1 MLELR
6 TFGGLSVQQEGAPS
20 VGAGAQRKTL
30 ALLALL
36 GAHPRGLSRDKIAA
50 YLWPDSDSKHAR
62 GLLKQACY
70 ALRRDLHA
78 NRLFLGSNE
87 LRLNPAFVTSD
98 VQAFEAALR
107 SGDLA
112 KAADL
117 YAGAFLDGFFLNE
130 ATEFEDWAEVERG
143 RLAKEVCDVFAKLAT
158 RSAAA
163 GDHQTAQRWWRRLA
177 ALEPLSSRAA
187 LGLMTALAERGEIP
201 EALRHGK
208 AYEALVREELG
219 APPEPAVAAVLNRLQ
234 HEPAAAEGV
243 SSDDLRLAVT
253 SGGRRRTVGYEKQRA
268 MLREGFRAAVAGRGL
283 LMCIAG
289 EPGSGKTTLI
299 EDLLGEVVASGRIS
313 HVTRGRCSERLAGS
327 GAYLPLLDALESLL
341 RADTRGA
348 IAHLM
353 QQHAPNWYAQ
363 VAPALQTVAQGKA
376 PHVQAASQ
384 ERLKREINAFFRE
397 VCRLRPLVVFL
408 DDVHWVDAST
418 VDILSYVA
426 NQMNTAQMLIIAT
439 YRPSELQIT
448 KHPFGALKLHL
459 QGEGVCQELTL
470 ELLTPEDVAEFLDL
484 EFPHHHF
491 PATFARCM
499 HAKTEGSPLFMVD
512 LVRYLRAKQVIVP
525 DNGGWKLA
533 GSLPDLER
541 DLPESARS
549 MIERKIEQLNE
560 DDRHLLTAAGVQ
572 GYEFDSTI
580 VTQVLSGAADKIE
593 ARLDALDRIH
603 GLVRPLRER
612 AFPDG
617 TPTVRYRF
625 VHVLYQNALYARLAP
640 TRRATLSRNVA
651 EALLAHYGDRSA
663 EVAAELALLL
673 EAARDVPRAVEYFAI
688 AAERAAQVFAHGEA
702 VTLAQRG
709 LGLLQSLPET
719 PERAGRELG
728 LQLRLG
734 YSLMFSRGYTLPE
747 SGAAMTRARE
757 ICQLLGDSVQIFAAV
772 FGVWAYYLVSAE
784 MRAAREVAQDLV
796 RMSEGVRDPLLVCGA
811 HTAMGSSLHHTAEL
825 ARASAHFERAMAAH
839 DPQQQAAYVAL
850 YKQYLPVYA
859 HGEWLRV
866 LWLLGYPD
874 RALSSLRESFA
885 LARATTDPTELK
897 WPLIFGALLHQH
909 RREPER
915 CLELSDQTI
924 AHAGEHGLEAHA
936 RWGTLL
942 RGWAIAELGAVDEGI
957 ALMQESLVA
966 HRAIRQMI
974 IMPYWLAL
982 LAELFAKRG
991 EVEKGLATVDEGLGI
1006 VRDTFQPF
1014 YEAELHRLKGQLFL
1028 SRPDAPAAEAAFQ
1041 EALTIARRHEA
1052 KSLEL
1057 RAATSLARLWQRDGK
1072 RDEAREV
1079 LAPVYSWFSEGFDTP
1094 DLRDGKAL
1102 LDELPPGREAARVA
1116 PPR

>member
-6 TFGGLSVQQEGAPS
+6 TFGGLSVQQQDGAPGA
-20 VGAGAQRKTL
+20 GAGAQRKTL

-36 GAHPRGLSRDKIAA
+36 AAHPRGLSRDKIAA
-50 YLWPDSDSKHAR
+50 YLWPDSDTKHSR

-70 ALRRDLHA
+70 ALRHDLHTD
-78 NRLFLGSNE
+78 RLFLGASE

-98 VQAFEAALR
+98 VQTFEDATHA
-107 SGDLA
+107 GDLA

-117 YAGAFLDGFFLNE
+117 YAGAFLDGFYLRE
-130 ATEFEDWAEVERG
+130 ATEFEDWVEVERG
-143 RLAKEVCDVFAKLAT
+143 RLAKEVCDVFEQLAT

-163 GDHQTAQRWWRRLA
+163 GDHQAAQRWWRRLA

-208 AYEALVREELG
+208 AYEALVRDELG
-219 APPEPAVAAVLNRLQ
+219 ALPEPAVADVLNRLQ
-234 HEPAAAEGV
+234 REPAAAEGV
-243 SSDDLRLAVT
+243 TADDLRLAM
-253 SGGRRRTVGYEKQRA
+253 SAGGRRRTVGYEKQRA
-268 MLREGFRAAVAGRGL
+268 TLREGFRAAVAGRGL
-283 LMCIAG
+283 MVCVAG

-363 VAPALQTVAQGKA
+363 VAPALQTVGQGKA
-376 PHVQAASQ
+376 PQVQAASQ

-426 NQMNTAQMLIIAT
+426 NQMNTAQMLILAT
-439 YRPSELQIT
+439 YRPSELQLS

-459 QGEGVCQELTL
+459 QGEGVCQELAL
-470 ELLTPEDVAEFLDL
+470 ELLTPEDVAQFLEL

-491 PATFARCM
+491 PPTFARFM

-512 LVRYLRAKQVIVP
+512 LVRYLRAKQVIVQ
-525 DNGGWKLA
+525 DNGGWKVA

-549 MIERKIEQLNE
+549 MIERKIEQLND
-560 DDRHLLTAAGVQ
+560 DDRQLLIAAGVQ
-572 GYEFDSTI
+572 GNEFDTPI
-580 VTQVLSGAADKIE
+580 VTQVLKTDVGLVE
-593 ARLDALDRIH
+593 ERLGTLDRVH
-603 GLVRPLRER
+603 GLVRPLRELT
-612 AFPDG
+612 FPDG
-617 TPTVRYRF
+617 TPAVRYRF
-625 VHVLYQNALYARLAP
+625 VHALYQNALYTRLTP
-640 TRRATLSRNVA
+640 TRRAALSRDVA

-688 AAERAAQVFAHGEA
+688 AAERAADVYAHGEA
-702 VTLAQRG
+702 VELAQHG
-709 LGLLQSLPET
+709 LKLLQSLPET
-719 PERAGRELG
+719 LERAGRELG

-734 YSLMFSRGYTLPE
+734 YSLMFSKGYTHPE

-757 ICQLLGDSVQIFAAV
+757 ICQQLGDSAQLFPALN
-772 FGVWAYYLVSAE
+772 GVWAYHLVSAE
-784 MRAAREVAQDLV
+784 MRAAREVATELLRMAEKSQD
-796 RMSEGVRDPLLVCGA
+796 RLLLCGA
-811 HTAMGSSLHHTAEL
+811 HIAMGASLHHTAEL
-825 ARASAHFERAMAAH
+825 SSSDEHFTRGLAFYDPARHAEF
-839 DPQQQAAYVAL
+839 VAIFR
-850 YKQYLPVYA
+850 QDWRVYG

-874 RALSSLRESFA
+874 RALRCLQDAFT
-885 LARATTDPTELK
+885 LAQEIPERTDLK

-915 CLELSDQTI
+915 CLELAERTV
-924 AHAGEHGLEAHA
+924 AHGEEHGLDAHV

-942 RGWAIAELGAVDEGI
+942 RGWAIAELGAVDDGI
-957 ALMQESLVA
+957 QLMQESLVA

-982 LAELFAKRG
+982 LAEQLAKRG
-991 EVEKGLATVDEGLGI
+991 DIAKGLATVDEGLSV

-1014 YEAELHRLKGQLFL
+1014 YEAELHRLRGELL
-1028 SRPDAPAAEAAFQ
+1028 LLRADVPGAESALR
-1041 EALTIARRHEA
+1041 EALAIARRQEA

-1057 RAATSLARLWQRDGK
+1057 RAAISLARLWQRHGK
-1072 RDEAREV
+1072 RDDARAL
-1079 LAPVYSWFSEGFDTP
+1079 LAPVCEWFTEGFGTP
-1094 DLRDGKAL
+1094 DLQDAKAL
-1102 LDELPPGREAARVA
+1102 LEQLA
-1116 PPR
+1116 

>member
-6 TFGGLSVQQEGAPS
+6 TFGGLSVQQEGAPGA
-20 VGAGAQRKTL
+20 GAGAQRKTL

-36 GAHPRGLSRDKIAA
+36 AAHPRGLSRDKIAA
-50 YLWPDSDSKHAR
+50 YLWPDSDTKHAR

-70 ALRRDLHA
+70 ALRRDLHT

-87 LRLNPAFVTSD
+87 LRLNPDFVTSD
-98 VQAFEAALR
+98 VQTFEGALR

-112 KAADL
+112 KAAEL
-117 YAGAFLDGFFLNE
+117 YAGASLDGFFLGE
-130 ATEFEDWAEVERG
+130 AMEFEDWAAVERS
-143 RLAKEVCDVFAKLAT
+143 RLSKEVSDVFEQLAT

-163 GDHQTAQRWWRRLA
+163 GNHEAAQRWWRRLA

-234 HEPAAAEGV
+234 HEPATAEGV
-243 SSDDLRLAVT
+243 SGDDLRLAVA

-268 MLREGFRAAVAGRGL
+268 TLREGFRAAVAGRGL
-283 LMCIAG
+283 MMCIAG

-491 PATFARCM
+491 PATFARFM

-541 DLPESARS
+541 ELPESARS

-560 DDRHLLTAAGVQ
+560 DDRQLLIAAGVQ

-580 VTQVLSGAADKIE
+580 VTQVVRGAADRIE
-593 ARLDALDRIH
+593 ERLDALDRIH

-640 TRRATLSRNVA
+640 TRRATLSRDVA
-651 EALLAHYGDRSA
+651 EALLGHYGDRSA

-673 EAARDVPRAVEYFAI
+673 EAAKELPRAVEYFAI
-688 AAERAAQVFAHGEA
+688 AAERAADVYAHGEA
-702 VTLAQRG
+702 VGLAQHG
-709 LGLLQSLPET
+709 LELLWSLPET

-734 YSLMFSRGYTLPE
+734 YSLMFSKGYTHPE

-757 ICQLLGDSVQIFAAV
+757 ICQQLGDAAQL
-772 FGVWAYYLVSAE
+772 FPALNGVWAYHLVSAE
-784 MRAAREVAQDLV
+784 MRAAREVATELLRMAEKSQD
-796 RMSEGVRDPLLVCGA
+796 GLLLCGA
-811 HTAMGSSLHHTAEL
+811 HIAMGASLHHTAEL
-825 ARASAHFERAMAAH
+825 SASDEHFRTGLEFYDRTRHAEF
-839 DPQQQAAYVAL
+839 VAIFR
-850 YKQYLPVYA
+850 QDWRVYG

-874 RALSSLRESFA
+874 RALSCLQESFA
-885 LARATTDPTELK
+885 LAQEIPEQTDIK

-915 CLELSDQTI
+915 CLELAERTV
-924 AHAGEHGLEAHA
+924 AHGEEHGLEAHV

-957 ALMQESLVA
+957 QLMQESLVA

-982 LAELFAKRG
+982 LAEQLAKRG
-991 EVEKGLATVDEGLGI
+991 DVEKGLAMVDGGLSI
-1006 VRDTFQPF
+1006 VRETFQPF
-1014 YEAELHRLKGQLFL
+1014 YEAELRRLKGQLL
-1028 SRPDAPAAEAAFQ
+1028 LLRTDMPAAEAALQ
-1041 EALTIARRHEA
+1041 EAVAIARRQEA

-1057 RAATSLARLWQRDGK
+1057 RAATSLAGLWQRDGK
-1072 RDEAREV
+1072 RDDARGL
-1079 LAPVYSWFSEGFDTP
+1079 LAPVYQWFTEGFDTR
-1094 DLRDGKAL
+1094 DLQDAKAL
-1102 LDELPPGREAARVA
+1102 LEQLA
-1116 PPR
+1116 

>member
-1 MLELR
+1 MYELR
-6 TFGGLSVQQEGAPS
+6 TFGGLSLEANGAPCM
-20 VGAGAQRKTL
+20 GAAAQRKTL

-36 GAHPRGLSRDKIAA
+36 ARHPRGLSRDKLIA
-50 YLWPDSDSKHAR
+50 YLWPDTDAAHGR
-62 GLLKQACY
+62 GLLRQGCY
-70 ALRRDLHA
+70 ALRRDLRA
-78 NRLFLGSNE
+78 DRLFLGTTE

-98 VQAFEAALR
+98 VQAFEEALR
-107 SGDLA
+107 GDDLT

-117 YAGAFLDGFFLNE
+117 YAGAFLDGFFLSH
-130 ATEFEDWAEVERG
+130 ATEFEDWADGERA
-143 RLAKEVCDVFAKLAT
+143 RLAKAVYDVFEKLAT
-158 RSAAA
+158 RSAAEGNHEA
-163 GDHQTAQRWWRRLA
+163 AQRWWRRLA

-219 APPEPAVAAVLNRLQ
+219 APPEPAVAQVLDRLQ

-243 SSDDLRLAVT
+243 TSDDLRLAVT

-268 MLREGFRAAVAGRGL
+268 TLREGFRAAVAGRGL
-283 LMCIAG
+283 MMCIAG

-341 RADTRGA
+341 RTDARGA
-348 IAHLM
+348 ITHLM

-376 PHVQAASQ
+376 PQVQAASQ
-384 ERLKREINAFFRE
+384 ERLKRELNAFFRE

-426 NQMNTAQMLIIAT
+426 NQMNTAQMLILAT
-439 YRPSELQIT
+439 YRPAELQIT

-470 ELLTPEDVAEFLDL
+470 DLLTPEDVAQFLEL
-484 EFPHHHF
+484 EFPHHRF
-491 PATFARCM
+491 PPKFSRFM

-512 LVRYLRAKQVIVP
+512 LVRYLRAKQVIVL
-525 DNGGWKLA
+525 DNDGWKLS

-541 DLPESARS
+541 ELPESARS
-549 MIERKIEQLNE
+549 MIERKIEQLSE
-560 DDRHLLTAAGVQ
+560 DDRQLLTAASVQ
-572 GYEFDSTI
+572 GHDFDSTI
-580 VTQVLSGAADKIE
+580 VTQVLSGVADKIE
-593 ARLDALDRIH
+593 ERLDALDRIH
-603 GLVRPLRER
+603 GLVRPLREL

-625 VHVLYQNALYARLAP
+625 IHVLYQNALYARLAP
-640 TRRATLSRNVA
+640 TRRATLSRAVA
-651 EALLAHYGDRSA
+651 EALLGHYGDRSS

-673 EAARDVPRAVEYFAI
+673 EAAKELPRAAEYFAI
-688 AAERAAQVFAHGEA
+688 AAERAADVYAHGEA
-702 VTLAQRG
+702 VGLAQHG
-709 LGLLQSLPET
+709 LKLLRSLPET

-734 YSLMFSRGYTLPE
+734 YSLMFSKGYTHPE

-757 ICQLLGDSVQIFAAV
+757 ICQQLGDSSQLFPALN
-772 FGVWAYYLVSAE
+772 GVWAYHLVSAE
-784 MRAAREVAQDLV
+784 MRAARDVATELLRMAEKSQD
-796 RMSEGVRDPLLVCGA
+796 RLLLCGA
-811 HTAMGSSLHHTAEL
+811 HIAMGASLHHTAEL
-825 ARASAHFERAMAAH
+825 STADQHFTRGLAFYDRARHAEF
-839 DPQQQAAYVAL
+839 VAIFR
-850 YKQYLPVYA
+850 QDWRVYG

-874 RALSSLRESFA
+874 RALRCLHDAFT
-885 LARATTDPTELK
+885 LAQEILEQTDLK

-915 CLELSDQTI
+915 CLELAERTV
-924 AHAGEHGLEAHA
+924 AHGEEHGLEAHV

-957 ALMQESLVA
+957 QLMQESLVA

-982 LAELFAKRG
+982 LAEQLAKRG
-991 EVEKGLATVDEGLGI
+991 DVEEGLATVDEALGI

-1014 YEAELHRLKGQLFL
+1014 YEAELHRLKGQLL
-1028 SRPDAPAAEAAFQ
+1028 LARPDAPAAEASMQ
-1041 EALTIARRHEA
+1041 EALAIARRQEA

-1057 RAATSLARLWQRDGK
+1057 RAATSLARLWQHDGK
-1072 RDEAREV
+1072 QDEARN
-1079 LAPVYSWFSEGFDTP
+1079 LLTPVRGWFSEGFDTR
-1094 DLRDGKAL
+1094 DLQDAKL
-1102 LDELPPGREAARVA
+1102 LLEQLL
-1116 PPR
+1116 